1 MVRETIPSELL
12 TIGLPVAINVL
23 KYCAKYGVE
32 KGFTP
37 IAPITI
43 TINGNIVSYQDSKNM
58 IVDKD
63 MKITLIQFE

>member
-1 MVRETIPSELL
+1 MVRENIPSESLI
-12 TIGLPVAINVL
+12 TGLPVAENIL
-23 KYCAKYGVE
+23 IYCAEHGVE

-43 TINGNIVSYQDSKNM
+43 MVNEKIISYQDTKEL
-58 IVDKD
+58 ITTKD